1 VWWHVMEA
9 PRLSVASRGPQR
21 PLFSLA
27 EQQLSRTPVPRRSFV
42 DRFSPVGSPPE
53 GENGSGGMSAAAA
66 AAVASERGANKGP
79 PPAQSSGAAMRAG
92 SVAGDC
98 RGR

>member
-1 VWWHVMEA
+1 MEA